1 MVTVVAAAAVADAA
15 GDVEGPLE
23 PYRAVDAVE
32 GALEPYRT
40 IDAVECALEPYRTVG
55 GEGEGSVEV
64 EGAVEEGVGE
74 VGGAVAD
81 LEELA
86 VAGLVA
92 ASAGTFGKSS
102 ENCKVAPFLPS
113 LTAIGYSFCRA
124 LWRSA
129 VVGR

>member
-1 MVTVVAAAAVADAA
+1 MGTVVAAAAVVDAA
-15 GDVEGPLE
+15 GD
-23 PYRAVDAVE
+23 VE

-40 IDAVECALEPYRTVG
+40 IDAVEGALEPYRTVG
-55 GEGEGSVEV
+55 GEGEGAVGGGGEGAVEV
-64 EGAVEEGVGE
+64 EGAVKEGVGE

-92 ASAGTFGKSS
+92 ASAGAFGKSS
-102 ENCKVAPFLPS
+102 GNCKLAPFFPS